1 MNSEESPLP
10 QDLIIEILSW
20 LPPETLAS
28 FRSVSKW
35 WCSIIS
41 DPKFV
46 AKHQSHFGNSLRN
59 SNSNRIVILTE
70 RHADP
75 RAPLKLRL
83 FPDNNPGT
91 FPEHNMEIDLK
102 KRGASVS
109 CRIMGSCDGLLCLA
123 SSSCDY
129 VGIQLCNPC
138 VRWATRLP
146 VHHFTDEFNP
156 VDLYYGIGFVASVN
170 DYKVIKLRRPITSR
184 MHMPGAAAVFSVK
197 AKSWKRLNVSVPPN
211 IPLGRSVFLHG
222 FVHWLTCLP
231 SLYNNIK
238 RIMLFDVCNEVFGEL
253 RLPELD
259 RDLDTNAC
267 ADTSISVVRGSLCVL
282 VAESRTDIR
291 CDVWV
296 MKEYG
301 VVESWTKQFSVV
313 LREGIIKCVELTVG
327 GKILCCTKEGEHR
340 NVCRHGELRFEPSP
354 SQLVLYDPAMD
365 EYRYVGPAPSCKH
378 VVSLVASLALLNDLI
393 GQPQRLD
400 QLVPGICEP
409 PMLKFSG
416 KHPEDFEH
424 CVVGVVPPAKR
435 LMYLWAASD
444 GGVGTEEGLGD
455 APTNGEAID
464 GPACDVLALAPNVLA
479 GFEMPEP
486 ASVRGWNERA
496 TSSTSRRRWT
506 PNRHRSIT

>member
-20 LPPETLAS
+20 LPPETLSS

-35 WCSIIS
+35 WCSTIS

-46 AKHQSHFGNSLRN
+46 AKHQYHFGASLKN

-83 FPDNNPGT
+83 FPESNPGT
-91 FPEHNMEIDLK
+91 LPVNNMELDLG
-102 KRGASVS
+102 KRGAAES
-109 CRIMGSCDGLLCLA
+109 CRIMGSCDGLFCLA
-123 SSSCDY
+123 SSSSDY

-138 VRWATRLP
+138 VRWATGLP
-146 VHHFTDEFNP
+146 VHRFTDEFNP
-156 VDLYYGIGFVASVN
+156 VDLYYGIGFDASVN
-170 DYKVIKLRRPITSR
+170 DYKVLKLRRPVTSR

-197 AKSWKRLNVSVPPN
+197 ARSWKRLNVSVPPN

-238 RIMLFDVCNEVFGEL
+238 RIMLFDICNEVFGEL
-253 RLPELD
+253 QLPEID

-267 ADTSISVVRGSLCVL
+267 ADISISVVMGSLCVL
-282 VAESRTDIR
+282 VAESRTHIS

-296 MKEYG
+296 MKAYG
-301 VVESWTKQFSVV
+301 VVESWSKQFSVV
-313 LREGIIKCVELTVG
+313 LGGGITKCVELTVG
-327 GKILCCTKEGEHR
+327 GKILCCTENSEPR
-340 NVCRHGELRFEPSP
+340 NVSRHGELRYEPLS

-378 VVSLVASLALLNDLI
+378 VVSLVASLALLNVRAKDEGGKNASVEGKRVRGESDKTI
-393 GQPQRLD
+393 GMEDEEVRNEGEKIARMEGEGVRD
-400 QLVPGICEP
+400 EGE
-409 PMLKFSG
+409 KRKG
-416 KHPEDFEH
+416 KM
-424 CVVGVVPPAKR
+424 VVGDW
-435 LMYLWAASD
+435 LTDSSSEFDGSSD
-444 GGVGTEEGLGD
+444 KD
-455 APTNGEAID
+455 Y
-464 GPACDVLALAPNVLA
+464 
-479 GFEMPEP
+479 
-486 ASVRGWNERA
+486 R
-496 TSSTSRRRWT
+496 
-506 PNRHRSIT
+506 